1 MSTYV
6 KYYSFI
12 KLIKK
17 GGYIINILKQKQV
30 NDFIEHSRKKL
41 EDTLIVN
48 YTLKEFAEILNIP
61 ANEQLIVLAFQ
72 DLYYNTQLT
81 WYNLQL
87 IYNKKDNNFLLF
99 NYIDKNN

>member
-1 MSTYV
+1 M
-6 KYYSFI
+6 
-12 KLIKK
+12 
-17 GGYIINILKQKQV
+17 NILKQKQV

-41 EDTLIVN
+41 EDTLILTI
-48 YTLKEFAEILNIP
+48 TLEEFAKILNIP

-87 IYNKKDNNFLLF
+87 MYNKKNNTFLVF
-99 NYIDKNN
+99 NYINKNN

>member
-1 MSTYV
+1 M
-6 KYYSFI
+6 
-12 KLIKK
+12 
-17 GGYIINILKQKQV
+17 NILKQKQV

-61 ANEQLIVLAFQ
+61 DNEELIVLAFQ

-87 IYNKKDNNFLLF
+87 IYNKKNNTFLVF

>member
-1 MSTYV
+1 M
-6 KYYSFI
+6 
-12 KLIKK
+12 
-17 GGYIINILKQKQV
+17 NILKQKQV

-41 EDTLIVN
+41 EDTLILTI
-48 YTLKEFAEILNIP
+48 TLEEFAKILNIP

-81 WYNLQL
+81 WHNLQL
-87 IYNKKDNNFLLF
+87 MYNKKDNDFLVF

>member
-1 MSTYV
+1 M
-6 KYYSFI
+6 
-12 KLIKK
+12 
-17 GGYIINILKQKQV
+17 NILKQKQV

-41 EDTLIVN
+41 EDTLILTI
-48 YTLKEFAEILNIP
+48 TLEEFAKILNIP

-87 IYNKKDNNFLLF
+87 MYNKKDNNFLVF

>member
-1 MSTYV
+1 M
-6 KYYSFI
+6 
-12 KLIKK
+12 
-17 GGYIINILKQKQV
+17 NILKQKQV

-41 EDTLIVN
+41 EDTLILTI
-48 YTLKEFAEILNIP
+48 TLEEFAKILNIP

-81 WYNLQL
+81 WYNLEL
-87 IYNKKDNNFLLF
+87 VYNKKNNTFLVF

>member
-1 MSTYV
+1 M
-6 KYYSFI
+6 
-12 KLIKK
+12 
-17 GGYIINILKQKQV
+17 NILKQKQV

-61 ANEQLIVLAFQ
+61 DNEELIVLAFQ

-81 WYNLQL
+81 WYNLEL
-87 IYNKKDNNFLLF
+87 VYNKKNNTFLVF

>member
-1 MSTYV
+1 M
-6 KYYSFI
+6 
-12 KLIKK
+12 
-17 GGYIINILKQKQV
+17 NILKQKQV

-81 WYNLQL
+81 WYHLQL
-87 IYNKKDNNFLLF
+87 MYNKKDNDFLVF

>member
-1 MSTYV
+1 M
-6 KYYSFI
+6 
-12 KLIKK
+12 
-17 GGYIINILKQKQV
+17 NILKQKQV

-41 EDTLIVN
+41 EDTLILTI
-48 YTLKEFAEILNIP
+48 TLQEFAKILNIP

-87 IYNKKDNNFLLF
+87 MYNKKDNNFLVF

>member
-1 MSTYV
+1 M
-6 KYYSFI
+6 
-12 KLIKK
+12 
-17 GGYIINILKQKQV
+17 NILKQKQV

-41 EDTLIVN
+41 EDTLILTI
-48 YTLKEFAEILNIP
+48 TLEEFAKILNIP

-87 IYNKKDNNFLLF
+87 MYNKKDNNFLVF
-99 NYIDKNN
+99 NYIDKNK

>member
-1 MSTYV
+1 M
-6 KYYSFI
+6 
-12 KLIKK
+12 
-17 GGYIINILKQKQV
+17 NILKQKQV

-41 EDTLIVN
+41 EDTLILTI
-48 YTLKEFAEILNIP
+48 TLEEFAKILNIP

-87 IYNKKDNNFLLF
+87 MYNKKDNNFLVF
-99 NYIDKNN
+99 NYIDKKKR